1 MAIEIESKYAILYR
15 QKPPHPKTG
24 QVHHQAKDKCFAN
37 LQLIETQAIQHK
49 TFDDPD
55 KDLCHT
61 QCDQIMVVK
70 KIQCNPQEGLGDQIY
85 KDTCDEYRTNRL
97 PLPNGVA
104 ETNHT
109 FYEERDGKGLNH
121 FSLRNA

>member
-1 MAIEIESKYAILYR
+1 MAIEIESKHAILYR
-15 QKPPHPKTG
+15 YKPPHPKTG

-37 LQLIETQAIQHK
+37 FQLIETQAIQHK

-55 KDLCHT
+55 RDFSNQQNHQVVLIEET
-61 QCDQIMVVK
+61 QCH
-70 KIQCNPQEGLGDQIY
+70 PQQGLGDQVY
-85 KDTCDEYRTNRL
+85 KNTCDEYRTARL
-97 PLPNGVA
+97 PPPNGVA
-104 ETNHT
+104 EANHT